1 MVVLMAAGCGSSSS
15 SPSTSS
21 TTTTTHPVVQDIRA
35 DQGYA
40 QDQLLTTADF
50 PSGWTPHGSV
60 TVGKSTDESTQNVF
74 SETQSSELAT
84 CLGKPPQLAVVGAE
98 AGSPTFVSPDSTSG
112 AENTAFVYATAT
124 EAKADF
130 PSFSNP
136 KLPSCIIQG
145 HEKDIADYVASA
157 FSDGTTATSASATQ
171 ATFPSYGDESGAV
184 MITVPLTF
192 PDGMKANV
200 SITYI
205 MIRQGRSIAQ
215 LVLDSVPGTF
225 ESSLAQ
231 SLAQTVTANM
241 AKTPVRATN

>member
-1 MVVLMAAGCGSSSS
+1 MMEMDHRVG
-15 SPSTSS
+15 
-21 TTTTTHPVVQDIRA
+21 
-35 DQGYA
+35 
-40 QDQLLTTADF
+40 QLLDALD
-50 PSGWTPHGSV
+50 
-60 TVGKSTDESTQNVF
+60 
-74 SETQSSELAT
+74 A
-84 CLGKPPQLAVVGAE
+84 LGLRDDTLFLFA
-98 AGSPTFVSPDSTSG
+98 S
-112 AENTAFVYATAT
+112 
-124 EAKADF
+124 
-130 PSFSNP
+130 
-136 KLPSCIIQG
+136 
-145 HEKDIADYVASA
+145 DIADYVASA